1 MNRHQEHFITKYI
14 SQTSSLVLAG
24 IQWFFFLFT
33 NTVVVP
39 LSIGHNFHMSP
50 DAIAAS
56 MQHAFLLTG
65 AVCILQAVFGHRY
78 AVMDGPSGL
87 WWGLTLSLTVSA
99 SSAGMSLERIG
110 GGLAAGFLLA
120 GLTMAVLGRL
130 GAAHLLQKLFTPMV
144 KSAMLFLMT
153 IQLTMNFFKGM
164 IGYTEFGTFNLP
176 VAALSVAIAFLVAL
190 IQLKGRG
197 KLGNY
202 AILIGIVTGWIAY
215 SFVFPGQHAGLTGN
229 SGGSLFTLFPWG
241 VPTWEPGIVVT
252 AFFVGLVN
260 MTNSIT
266 TLSTVEKIYE
276 TQTTDQQY
284 KRSYVLTGLFSML
297 SACVGVLPFGLFAS
311 SIGFLESTR
320 ILRRAAFVIGAAML
334 CILGL
339 TPSVT
344 AFFAQIPPSVGSAVL
359 FVAYLQMF
367 GTALRTIEGTAFNSK
382 TIYRVAL
389 PVLTGVAVMNIPAEA
404 FQALPIYLIPIIS
417 NGLVIGVMVSLIL
430 EKSVNWSKMEN
441 ASTASKT
448 VTSP

>member
-1 MNRHQEHFITKYI
+1 MNRHQEQSLQNNIKGA
-14 SQTSSLVLAG
+14 SSLALAG

-39 LSIGHNFHMSP
+39 LSIGHNFQLSP
-50 DAIAAS
+50 EAIAAS

-65 AVCILQAVFGHRY
+65 AVCILQAFFGHRY

-87 WWGLTLSLTVSA
+87 WWGLTLSLTASA

-120 GLTMAVLGRL
+120 GLTMMILGGL
-130 GAAHLLQKLFTPMV
+130 GAAHVLQKLFTPMV

-190 IQLKGRG
+190 IQLKGKG
-197 KLGNY
+197 NLGNY
-202 AILIGIVTGWIAY
+202 SILIGIITGWIAY
-215 SFVFPGQHAGLTGN
+215 SLVFPGQHAGLSSHT
-229 SGGSLFTLFPWG
+229 GGSSISLFPWG
-241 VPTWEPGIVVT
+241 KPAWEPGIVIT

-266 TLSTVEKIYE
+266 TLSSVEKIYKAK
-276 TQTTDQQY
+276 TSDRQY
-284 KRSYVLTGLFSML
+284 KRSYMLTGVFTMF

-320 ILRRAAFVIGAAML
+320 ILRRAAFVVGAGLL

-367 GTALRTIEGTAFNSK
+367 GTALRTLEGTTFNSK

-404 FQALPIYLIPIIS
+404 FQALPMYLVPIIS
-417 NGLVIGVMVSLIL
+417 NGLVIGVVVSLLL
-430 EKSVNWSKMEN
+430 ETTVNWSKMEH
-441 ASTASKT
+441 TAEAGKAA
-448 VTSP
+448 

>member
-1 MNRHQEHFITKYI
+1 MNRHQEQSLLNHIKGA
-14 SQTSSLVLAG
+14 SSLALAG

-39 LSIGHNFHMSP
+39 LSIGHNFQLSP
-50 DAIAAS
+50 EAIAAS
-56 MQHAFLLTG
+56 MQHSFLLTG
-65 AVCILQAVFGHRY
+65 AVCILQAFFGHRY

-120 GLTMAVLGRL
+120 GLTMMILGWL
-130 GAAHLLQKLFTPMV
+130 GAAHVLQKLFTPMV

-202 AILIGIVTGWIAY
+202 SILIGIVTGWIAY
-215 SFVFPGQHAGLTGN
+215 SLVFPGQHTGV
-229 SGGSLFTLFPWG
+229 SGHHDGSLFSWFPWG
-241 VPTWEPGIVVT
+241 TPKWEPGIVIT

-266 TLSTVEKIYE
+266 TLSSVEKIYGV
-276 TQTTDQQY
+276 QTTSQQY
-284 KRSYVLTGLFSML
+284 KRSYMLTGLFTML
-297 SACVGVLPFGLFAS
+297 SSCVGVLPFGLFAS

-320 ILRRAAFVIGAAML
+320 ILKRAAFVVGAGML

-367 GTALRTIEGTAFNSK
+367 GTALRTLEGTKFNSK

-404 FQALPIYLIPIIS
+404 FQSLPMYLIPIIS
-417 NGLVIGVMVSLIL
+417 NGLVIGVVVSLLL
-430 EKSVNWSKMEN
+430 ETTVDWSKMDN
-441 ASTASKT
+441 TTPASKAA
-448 VTSP
+448 

>member
-1 MNRHQEHFITKYI
+1 MNRHQEHFLQKNMKNV
-14 SQTSSLVLAG
+14 SSLILAG

-39 LSIGHNFHMSP
+39 LSIGHNFHLSP

-56 MQHAFLLTG
+56 MQHAFILTG

-78 AVMDGPSGL
+78 AIMDGPSGL

-120 GLTMAVLGRL
+120 GLTMVILGWL
-130 GAAHLLQKLFTPMV
+130 GAAQVLQKLFTPMV

-164 IGYTEFGTFNLP
+164 IGYTEFGRFNLP
-176 VAALSVAIAFLVAL
+176 VAALSVVIAFLVAW

-202 AILIGIVTGWIAY
+202 AILIGIVAGWIAY
-215 SFVFPGQHAGLTGN
+215 SLLFPGQHGGQPNQAPAGLE
-229 SGGSLFTLFPWG
+229 LFPWG
-241 VPTWEPGIVVT
+241 APRWEPGIVIT

-266 TLSTVEKIYE
+266 TLSTVEKLYRTE
-276 TQTTDQQY
+276 TTSRQY
-284 KRSYVLTGLFSML
+284 RHSYALTGLFTML

-320 ILRRAAFVIGAAML
+320 ILRRAALIIGAGML
-334 CILGL
+334 CVIGL

-367 GTALRTIEGTAFNSK
+367 GTALRTLEGTTFNSK

-404 FQALPIYLIPIIS
+404 FQTLPMYLIPIIS
-417 NGLVIGVMVSLIL
+417 NGLVIGVLVSLVL
-430 EKSVNWSKMEN
+430 EKTVNWSKMEQP
-441 ASTASKT
+441 ATVSKAA
-448 VTSP
+448 